1 MVKMRQLKNP
11 SDAFYTEDPSWFWS
25 TFEFNDNPGVQHVR
39 KTLISQ
45 RAPLSNKR
53 IASMLK
59 TAGITDSRF
68 QAFAP
73 NGTQIRFTENGTGT
87 TPVILGH
94 TDMEDFAGSPNTAQP
109 AYWTRFEASC
119 HSYHATAAYNPDTAM
134 FFPFSVPTGA
144 LDPGYNASGSYLG
157 QGFRPLDFLWPIA
170 FQAK

>member
-11 SDAFYTEDPSWFWS
+11 GDAFYTEDPSWFWS

-73 NGTQIRFTENGTGT
+73 NGTQIRLTENGTGT

-119 HSYHATAAYNPDTAM
+119 HSGLQPRHRDVL
-134 FFPFSVPTGA
+134 SVLGPNGRTRPR
-144 LDPGYNASGSYLG
+144 LQRKRYLG
-157 QGFRPLDFLWPIA
+157 RGFRRLDFMWPIA